1 MDLKAELSK
10 RLEQAL
16 EKYLAQE
23 RAKGEGEGTPTS
35 SAPTPASTASTTFAI
50 PASAIS
56 VEVPRNP
63 DHGDFATN
71 LAMQLARALKRNPM
85 QVAEGLLACLD
96 RAGLV
101 REATIAKP
109 GFINFRLESEAAAAV
124 LRRIAQQGRGFGR
137 TRTGAGTKV
146 LVEFVSANP
155 TGPLHIGHA
164 RNAVVG
170 DTVARILSAAGYEV
184 SREYYFNDAGVQMNM
199 LGNTLRLRVA
209 EALGRP
215 VQWPAQYYRGDYMKD
230 IAQLMIREV
239 GAGVLAA
246 RLDAVNTELGTN
258 ERGGSATDESPS
270 PAADESPSPAGKEL
284 DADETASPAGEELDT
299 DETASP
305 ATEGPNAA
313 VDLEADVDAP
323 QRNPYH
329 YFTDFA
335 AREILKTIDADLKA
349 MGIVFDTWFSE
360 TTLHKNGSVEATLKE
375 LRALDQVYDAD
386 GAQWL
391 RTSAHGDEK
400 DRVVVKSNGHY
411 TYITPDIAYHRYKYS
426 RGFDRLINV
435 LGADH
440 HNYVV
445 RLKMAVAALGHPKDA
460 LECVIYQM
468 VSLLK
473 DGRTMK
479 LSTRAGE
486 FITFKEMIDELGAG
500 VVRFFFSMRSPDAQM
515 TFDWNLAKD
524 TSMDNPVY
532 YVQYAHARC
541 RSLFRKA
548 EEVGC
553 AYAGIEGADLSLL
566 TLPGE
571 QAILRALGRLP
582 EVVDG
587 AARDLAPHYI
597 TNYLQEAA
605 QLFHNWFT
613 QGTNDPSLRF
623 VLPENPA
630 LTQARLALVA
640 GLRTVLA
647 NGLGILGIEPMERM

>member
-1 MDLKAELSK
+1 MDLKTELSH

-16 EKYLAQE
+16 AKYLAQE
-23 RAKGEGEGTPTS
+23 RAKGDWEKTPSPGAT
-35 SAPTPASTASTTFAI
+35 TPASPTWP
-50 PASAIS
+50 PAVS

-96 RAGLV
+96 RAGLI
-101 REATIAKP
+101 RETTIAKP

-124 LRRIAQQGRGFGR
+124 LRRIAQQGRDFGR

-170 DTVARILSAAGYEV
+170 DTVARILSAAGCEV
-184 SREYYFNDAGVQMNM
+184 TREYYFNDAGVQMNM

-209 EALGRP
+209 EALSRL

-230 IAQLMIREV
+230 IARLMIREV
-239 GAGVLAA
+239 GAEVLAA
-246 RLDAVNTELGTN
+246 RLDAMNAELGTD
-258 ERGGSATDESPS
+258 EQGGSAADESAS
-270 PAADESPSPAGKEL
+270 PAADESASPA
-284 DADETASPAGEELDT
+284 ADESASPAG
-299 DETASP
+299 DEP
-305 ATEGPNAA
+305 DAA
-313 VDLEADVDAP
+313 VDLEADVDVS
-323 QRNPYH
+323 QRNPCQ

-335 AREILKTIDADLKA
+335 VREILKTIDADLKA

-375 LRALDQVYDAD
+375 LRALNQVYDAD

-391 RTSAHGDEK
+391 RTSAYGDEK

-411 TYITPDIAYHRYKYS
+411 TYVTPDIAYHRYKYS

-460 LECVIYQM
+460 LQCVIYQM

-479 LSTRAGE
+479 LSTRGGE

-532 YVQYAHARC
+532 YVHYAHARC

-582 EVVDG
+582 EVVDA

-623 VLPENPA
+623 VVPEKPA

-640 GLRTVLA
+640 GLRIVLA

>member
-1 MDLKAELSK
+1 MDLKTELSH

-16 EKYLAQE
+16 AKYLAQE
-23 RAKGEGEGTPTS
+23 RAKGDWEKTPSPGAT
-35 SAPTPASTASTTFAI
+35 TPASPTWP
-50 PASAIS
+50 PAVS

-96 RAGLV
+96 RAGLI
-101 REATIAKP
+101 RETTIAKP

-124 LRRIAQQGRGFGR
+124 LRRIAQQGRDFGR

-170 DTVARILSAAGYEV
+170 DTVARILSAAGCEV
-184 SREYYFNDAGVQMNM
+184 TREYYFNDAGVQMNM

-209 EALGRP
+209 EALSRL

-230 IAQLMIREV
+230 IARLMIREV
-239 GAGVLAA
+239 GAEVLAA
-246 RLDAVNTELGTN
+246 RLDAMNAELGTD
-258 ERGGSATDESPS
+258 EQGGSAADESAS
-270 PAADESPSPAGKEL
+270 PAADESASPA
-284 DADETASPAGEELDT
+284 ADESASPAG
-299 DETASP
+299 DEP
-305 ATEGPNAA
+305 DAA
-313 VDLEADVDAP
+313 VDLEADVDVS
-323 QRNPYH
+323 QRNPCQ

-335 AREILKTIDADLKA
+335 VREILKTIDADLKA

-375 LRALDQVYDAD
+375 LRALNQVYDAD

-391 RTSAHGDEK
+391 RTSAYGDEK

-411 TYITPDIAYHRYKYS
+411 TYVTPDIAYHRYKYS

-460 LECVIYQM
+460 LQCVIYQM

-479 LSTRAGE
+479 LSTRGGE

-532 YVQYAHARC
+532 YVHYAHARC

-582 EVVDG
+582 EVVD
-587 AARDLAPHYI
+587 AAAANLAPHYI

-623 VLPENPA
+623 VVPEKPA

-640 GLRTVLA
+640 GLRIVLA

>member
-1 MDLKAELSK
+1 MDLKTELSH

-16 EKYLAQE
+16 AKYLAQE
-23 RAKGEGEGTPTS
+23 RAKGDWEKTPSPGAT
-35 SAPTPASTASTTFAI
+35 TPASPTWP
-50 PASAIS
+50 PAVS

-96 RAGLV
+96 RAGLI
-101 REATIAKP
+101 RETTIAKP
-109 GFINFRLESEAAAAV
+109 GFINFRLESEASAAV
-124 LRRIAQQGRGFGR
+124 LRRIAQQGRDFGR

-170 DTVARILSAAGYEV
+170 DTVARILSAAGCEV
-184 SREYYFNDAGVQMNM
+184 TREYYFNDAGVQMNM

-209 EALGRP
+209 EALSRL

-230 IAQLMIREV
+230 IARLMIREV
-239 GAGVLAA
+239 GAEVLAA
-246 RLDAVNTELGTN
+246 RLDAMNAELGTD
-258 ERGGSATDESPS
+258 EQGGSAADESAS
-270 PAADESPSPAGKEL
+270 PAADESASPA
-284 DADETASPAGEELDT
+284 ADESASPAG
-299 DETASP
+299 DEP
-305 ATEGPNAA
+305 DAA
-313 VDLEADVDAP
+313 VDLEADVDVS
-323 QRNPYH
+323 QRNPCQ

-335 AREILKTIDADLKA
+335 VREILKTIDADLKA

-375 LRALDQVYDAD
+375 LRALNQVYDAD

-391 RTSAHGDEK
+391 RTSAYGDEK

-411 TYITPDIAYHRYKYS
+411 TYVTPDIAYHRYKYS

-460 LECVIYQM
+460 LQCVIYQM

-479 LSTRAGE
+479 LSTRGGE

-532 YVQYAHARC
+532 YVHYAHARC

-582 EVVDG
+582 EVVDA

-623 VLPENPA
+623 VVPEKPA

>member
-1 MDLKAELSK
+1 MDLKTELSN

-16 EKYLAQE
+16 AKYLAQE
-23 RAKGEGEGTPTS
+23 QAQDEGKKTPAPGVATPTS
-35 SAPTPASTASTTFAI
+35 TVSTPSTASTMSTPSAT
-50 PASAIS
+50 PAPAVS

-124 LRRIAQQGRGFGR
+124 LRRIAQQGKDFGR

-215 VQWPAQYYRGDYMKD
+215 VQWPAQYYRGDYMRD
-230 IAQLMIREV
+230 IAQLMVGEV
-239 GAGVLAA
+239 GAEVLDT
-246 RLDAVNTELGTN
+246 RLDAVNADLGTN
-258 ERGGSATDESPS
+258 EQGGS
-270 PAADESPSPAGKEL
+270 AADESASPAGEEL
-284 DADETASPAGEELDT
+284 DADETASLAADETASPAGEEPDI
-299 DETASP
+299 
-305 ATEGPNAA
+305 A
-313 VDLEADVDAP
+313 VDLEADVDAS
-323 QRNPYH
+323 QRNPYQ

-375 LRALDQVYDAD
+375 LRTLDQIYDAD

-411 TYITPDIAYHRYKYS
+411 TYVTPDIAYHRYKYS

-460 LECVIYQM
+460 LQCVIYQM

-500 VVRFFFSMRSPDAQM
+500 VARFFFSMRSPDAQM

-582 EVVDG
+582 EVVDA

-597 TNYLQEAA
+597 TNYLQETA

-647 NGLGILGIEPMERM
+647 NGLGVLGIEPMERM

>member
-1 MDLKAELSK
+1 MDLKTELSN

-16 EKYLAQE
+16 AKYLAQE
-23 RAKGEGEGTPTS
+23 QAQGAEAPGTAVPV
-35 SAPTPASTASTTFAI
+35 SATWPPAV
-50 PASAIS
+50 S

-137 TRTGAGTKV
+137 TRTVVGTKV

-270 PAADESPSPAGKEL
+270 PAGKELDADETAPPAADESPSPAGKEL
-284 DADETASPAGEELDT
+284 DADETAPPAA
-299 DETASP
+299 DETAPP
-305 ATEGPNAA
+305 ATEGPDAA
-313 VDLEADVDAP
+313 VDLEADVDAA
-323 QRNPYH
+323 QRNPYQ

-335 AREILKTIDADLKA
+335 VREILKTIDADLKA

-460 LECVIYQM
+460 LQCVIYQM

-515 TFDWNLAKD
+515 IFDWNLAKD

-553 AYAGIEGADLSLL
+553 PYAGIEGADLSLL

-571 QAILRALGRLP
+571 QAILRVLGRLP

-587 AARDLAPHYI
+587 AARDLAPHYV
-597 TNYLQEAA
+597 TNDLQEAA

>member
-1 MDLKAELSK
+1 MDLKTELSH

-16 EKYLAQE
+16 AKYLAQE
-23 RAKGEGEGTPTS
+23 RAKGDWEKTPSPGAT
-35 SAPTPASTASTTFAI
+35 TPASPTWP
-50 PASAIS
+50 PAVS

-71 LAMQLARALKRNPM
+71 LAMQLARSLKRNPM

-96 RAGLV
+96 RAGLI
-101 REATIAKP
+101 RETTIAKP

-124 LRRIAQQGRGFGR
+124 LRRIAQQGRDFGR

-170 DTVARILSAAGYEV
+170 DTVARILSAAGCEV
-184 SREYYFNDAGVQMNM
+184 TREYYFNDAGVQMNM

-209 EALGRP
+209 EALSRL

-230 IAQLMIREV
+230 IARLMIREV
-239 GAGVLAA
+239 GAEVLAA
-246 RLDAVNTELGTN
+246 RLDAMNAELGTD
-258 ERGGSATDESPS
+258 EQGGSAADESAS
-270 PAADESPSPAGKEL
+270 PAADESASPA
-284 DADETASPAGEELDT
+284 ADESASPAG
-299 DETASP
+299 DEP
-305 ATEGPNAA
+305 DAA
-313 VDLEADVDAP
+313 VDLEADVDVS
-323 QRNPYH
+323 QRNPCQ

-335 AREILKTIDADLKA
+335 VREILKTIDADLKA

-375 LRALDQVYDAD
+375 LRALNQVYDAD

-391 RTSAHGDEK
+391 RTSAYGDEK

-411 TYITPDIAYHRYKYS
+411 TYVTPDIAYHRYKYS

-460 LECVIYQM
+460 LQCVIYQM

-479 LSTRAGE
+479 LSTRGGE

-532 YVQYAHARC
+532 YVHYAHARC

-582 EVVDG
+582 EVVD
-587 AARDLAPHYI
+587 AAAANLAPHYI

-623 VLPENPA
+623 VVPEKPA

>member
-1 MDLKAELSK
+1 MDLKTELSH

-16 EKYLAQE
+16 AKYLAQE
-23 RAKGEGEGTPTS
+23 RAKGDWEKTPSPGAT
-35 SAPTPASTASTTFAI
+35 TPASPTWP
-50 PASAIS
+50 PAVS

-96 RAGLV
+96 RAGLI
-101 REATIAKP
+101 RETTIAKP

-124 LRRIAQQGRGFGR
+124 LRRIAQQGRDFGR

-170 DTVARILSAAGYEV
+170 DTVARILSAAGCEV
-184 SREYYFNDAGVQMNM
+184 TREYYFNDAGVQMNM

-209 EALGRP
+209 EALSRL

-230 IAQLMIREV
+230 IARLMIREV
-239 GAGVLAA
+239 GAEVLAA
-246 RLDAVNTELGTN
+246 RLDAMNAELGTD
-258 ERGGSATDESPS
+258 EQGGSAADESAS
-270 PAADESPSPAGKEL
+270 PAADESASPA
-284 DADETASPAGEELDT
+284 ADESASPAG
-299 DETASP
+299 DEP
-305 ATEGPNAA
+305 DAA
-313 VDLEADVDAP
+313 VDLEADVDVS
-323 QRNPYH
+323 QRNPCQ

-335 AREILKTIDADLKA
+335 VREILKTIDADLKA

-375 LRALDQVYDAD
+375 LRALNQVYDAD

-391 RTSAHGDEK
+391 RTSAYGDEK

-411 TYITPDIAYHRYKYS
+411 TYVTPDIAYHRYKYS

-460 LECVIYQM
+460 LQCVIYQM

-479 LSTRAGE
+479 LSTRGGE

-532 YVQYAHARC
+532 YVHYAHARC

-582 EVVDG
+582 EVVD
-587 AARDLAPHYI
+587 AAAANLAPHYI

-623 VLPENPA
+623 VVPEKPA

>member
-1 MDLKAELSK
+1 MDLKTELTK

-16 EKYLAQE
+16 AKYLAREQ
-23 RAKGEGEGTPTS
+23 AQDEGKT
-35 SAPTPASTASTTFAI
+35 TPAPGAATS
-50 PASAIS
+50 ASATWPPAVS

-96 RAGLV
+96 RTGLV

-124 LRRIAQQGRGFGR
+124 LRRIAQQGRNFGH
-137 TRTGAGTKV
+137 TGTGAGTKV

-230 IAQLMIREV
+230 IAELMVREV
-239 GAGVLAA
+239 GAKVLAA
-246 RLDAVNTELGTN
+246 RLNAVNAELGTN
-258 ERGGSATDESPS
+258 EQGGS
-270 PAADESPSPAGKEL
+270 AADESPSPAGEEL
-284 DADETASPAGEELDT
+284 ESDETASPAAA
-299 DETASP
+299 ETASLAGEEP
-305 ATEGPNAA
+305 DAA
-313 VDLEADVDAP
+313 VDLEADVDAA
-323 QRNPYH
+323 QRNPYQ

-391 RTSAHGDEK
+391 RTSAYGDEK

-411 TYITPDIAYHRYKYS
+411 TYVTPDIAYHRYKYS

-460 LECVIYQM
+460 LQCVIYQM

-486 FITFKEMIDELGAG
+486 FVTFKEMIDELGAG

-553 AYAGIEGADLSLL
+553 PYAGIEGADLSLL

-582 EVVDG
+582 EVVDA

-630 LTQARLALVA
+630 LTQARLALID

>member
-1 MDLKAELSK
+1 MDLKAELTK

-23 RAKGEGEGTPTS
+23 RAKGDGEKAPASGAATPTS
-35 SAPTPASTASTTFAI
+35 TVSTPSTASTMSTPSAT
-50 PASAIS
+50 PAPAIS
-56 VEVPRNP
+56 IEVPRNP

-85 QVAEGLLACLD
+85 KVAEGLLACLD

-101 REATIAKP
+101 REATIARP
-109 GFINFRLESEAAAAV
+109 GFINFRLESAAAAAV
-124 LRRIAQQGRGFGR
+124 LRRIAQQGKDFGR
-137 TRTGAGTKV
+137 SRTGAGIKV

-170 DTVARILSAAGYEV
+170 DAVARILSAAGCEV

-230 IAQLMIREV
+230 IAQLMVGEV
-239 GAGVLAA
+239 GVEVLAA

-258 ERGGSATDESPS
+258 EKGGSAADESAS
-270 PAADESPSPAGKEL
+270 TAADESPSPAGEEP
-284 DADETASPAGEELDT
+284 DAAG
-299 DETASP
+299 
-305 ATEGPNAA
+305 
-313 VDLEADVDAP
+313 DLEADVDAP
-323 QRNPYH
+323 QRNPYQ

-335 AREILKTIDADLKA
+335 AREILKAIDADLKA
-349 MGIVFDTWFSE
+349 MGIVFDTWYSE
-360 TTLHKNGSVEATLKE
+360 TTLHKNGSVDATLKE

-391 RTSAHGDEK
+391 RTSAYGDEK

-411 TYITPDIAYHRYKYS
+411 TYVTPDIAYHRYKYS
-426 RGFDRLINV
+426 RGFHRLINV

-460 LECVIYQM
+460 LQCVIYQM

-479 LSTRAGE
+479 LSTRGGE

-582 EVVDG
+582 EVVDA

-623 VLPENPA
+623 VLPDNPA

>member
-1 MDLKAELSK
+1 MDLKTELSH

-16 EKYLAQE
+16 AKYLAQE
-23 RAKGEGEGTPTS
+23 RAKGEGKETP
-35 SAPTPASTASTTFAI
+35 AFGADTPASTPSTPSTPSTQSTPSTARAI
-50 PASAIS
+50 PAPAVS

-96 RAGLV
+96 RAGLI
-101 REATIAKP
+101 RETTIAKP

-124 LRRIAQQGRGFGR
+124 LRRIAQQGRDFGR

-170 DTVARILSAAGYEV
+170 DTVARILSAAGCEV
-184 SREYYFNDAGVQMNM
+184 TREYYFNDAGVQMNM

-209 EALGRP
+209 EALSRL

-230 IAQLMIREV
+230 IARLMIREV
-239 GAGVLAA
+239 GAEVLAA
-246 RLDAVNTELGTN
+246 RLDAMNAELGTD
-258 ERGGSATDESPS
+258 EQGGSAADESAS
-270 PAADESPSPAGKEL
+270 PAADESASPA
-284 DADETASPAGEELDT
+284 ADESASPAG
-299 DETASP
+299 DEP
-305 ATEGPNAA
+305 DAA
-313 VDLEADVDAP
+313 VDLEADVDVS
-323 QRNPYH
+323 QRNPCQ

-335 AREILKTIDADLKA
+335 VREILKTIDADLKA

-375 LRALDQVYDAD
+375 LRALNQVYDAD

-391 RTSAHGDEK
+391 RTSAYGDEK

-411 TYITPDIAYHRYKYS
+411 TYVTPDIAYHRYKYS

-460 LECVIYQM
+460 LQCVIYQM

-479 LSTRAGE
+479 LSTRGGE

-532 YVQYAHARC
+532 YVHYAHARC

-582 EVVDG
+582 EVVD
-587 AARDLAPHYI
+587 AAAANLAPHYI

-623 VLPENPA
+623 VVPEKPA